1 MPLLSQALFVRQLG
15 GWLEQWLHSSL
26 IQMSF
31 FFFFMGAG
39 ERTRDPSGGHKA
51 TPDGVTSHITP
62 ERSAQKPRN
71 VWGCLE
77 EGSPHR
83 RCRGLKRSRGPG
95 TRRPYCG
102 ESGGR
107 PQAQETGA

>member
-1 MPLLSQALFVRQLG
+1 MAPFFSNPNV
-15 GWLEQWLHSSL
+15 
-26 IQMSF
+26 F
-31 FFFFMGAG
+31 FFFSMGAG

-77 EGSPHR
+77 EGSPPQVPGAKKESGSWHQETILRGVR
-83 RCRGLKRSRGPG
+83 RATSGPG
-95 TRRPYCG
+95 DRCLSR
-102 ESGGR
+102 S
-107 PQAQETGA
+107 